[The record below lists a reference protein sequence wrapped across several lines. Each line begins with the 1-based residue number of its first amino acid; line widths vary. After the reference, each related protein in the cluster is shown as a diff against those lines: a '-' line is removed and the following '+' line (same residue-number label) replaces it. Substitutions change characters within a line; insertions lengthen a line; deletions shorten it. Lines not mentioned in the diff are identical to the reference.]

1 MSFYNLEP
9 PHTAEVRLYTTAGAI
24 DLELFG
30 KQTPLTT
37 RNFLQLCMNGYYD
50 GTIFHRIIPGFVLQ
64 GGDPTGTGEG
74 GEAACDGG
82 TFEDEFHSRLKF
94 NRRGLLGMANTGPND
109 NGSQFFI
116 TLGKTEE
123 LTGKNTMFGKVVG
136 DSIYTITKL
145 AEAELIEGSERP
157 LYPAKVTRT
166 EILLNP
172 YPDLVAN
179 KVEKKQISSHTEP
192 VKKKAKTKRTKT
204 LLSFED
210 GNEEEADGPMLKKP
224 KFNPKLVRVEEKPSP
239 TETIGKLQ
247 KSSEQ
252 IKRSLRRRSS
262 VSPSAIPVLKQNHNP
277 QAQLPIKDEEVA
289 SRDSSS
295 SPQPENIK
303 PVSSALERT
312 NAQIAELKASMKRNG
327 RAPAAEN
334 NTKKSALEQMIPV
347 NVIRGRKRKQGGH
360 GQNDKK
366 ALKMLD
372 AFKAKLEEATTG
384 SMTTDTTK
392 TSSKEAKPSTIQ
404 DEAEE
409 DEEALLCDLHFI
421 VNCQSCQSWDK
432 EAATEEDGDEGSN
445 TNWLTHVLSFEKD
458 RLGKDLAW
466 KRKNEEEL
474 VVIDPREKAKDI
486 KEERKAKRLSQKGGS
501 RAWDRDRDKGR
512 VSEKVPGAK
521 V

>member
-1 MSFYNLEP
+1 MSSYNLEP
-9 PHTAEVRLYTTAGAI
+9 PHTAEVRLYTTAGTI

-37 RNFLQLCMNGYYD
+37 RNFLQLCLNGYYD

-74 GEAACDGG
+74 GEAIYDGG
-82 TFEDEFHSRLKF
+82 IFEDEFHSRLRF

-116 TLGKTEE
+116 TLDKAEQ
-123 LTGKNTMFGKVVG
+123 LTGKNTMFGRVVG

-145 AEAELIEGSERP
+145 AESELIEGSERP
-157 LYPAKVTRT
+157 LYPVKVTKT

-172 YPDLVAN
+172 YSDMVVNRIETKAA
-179 KVEKKQISSHTEP
+179 VSQIEP
-192 VKKKAKTKRTKT
+192 VKKKVKTKRTKT

-210 GNEEEADGPMLKKP
+210 GDEGEVDGPMLKKP
-224 KFNPKLVRVEEKPSP
+224 KFNPKLVKLEAKPSS
-239 TETIGKLQ
+239 TESIGKIL

-252 IKRSLRRRSS
+252 IKRSIRRRSS
-262 VSPSAIPVLKQNHNP
+262 VSPLVNPVAKQKHNP
-277 QAQLPIKDEEVA
+277 ESQLPIRDEEVA
-289 SRDSSS
+289 SHDSLS
-295 SPQPENIK
+295 SPETENIK
-303 PVSSALERT
+303 SASSVLERT
-312 NAQIAELKASMKRNG
+312 NAQIAELKASMKRNSH
-327 RAPAAEN
+327 APVPERIA
-334 NTKKSALEQMIPV
+334 KKSALEQMIPV

-360 GQNDKK
+360 GQNDTK
-366 ALKMLD
+366 ALQMLD
-372 AFKAKLEEATTG
+372 AFKAKLEEAG
-384 SMTTDTTK
+384 ASSADISSTK
-392 TSSKEAKPSTIQ
+392 TISKETKPSTAQ
-404 DEAEE
+404 DDEE
-409 DEEALLCDLHFI
+409 GDEEALLCDLHFI

-432 EAATEEDGDEGSN
+432 EAADEDGDDGN
-445 TNWLTHVLSFEKD
+445 DKDWLTHVLSFEKD

-486 KEERKAKRLSQKGGS
+486 KEEQKAKRLSQKGGS

-512 VSEKVPGAK
+512 VPGVK
-521 V
+521 G